1 MTTYRR
7 RTEPAPAEIAT
18 VAPATGIVNAT
29 AQDTKPTP
37 VRIISIISDAP
48 EPALGH
54 RTDDLLTTATAM
66 PEGAQ

>member
-29 AQDTKPTP
+29 AQDHQA
-37 VRIISIISDAP
+37 DA
-48 EPALGH
+48 
-54 RTDDLLTTATAM
+54 
-66 PEGAQ
+66 GADHKHHQ